1 METISKVK
9 VNLKKGN
16 KENTRPASGLTK
28 TLNTR
33 EVSKTVTTSFAP
45 LHSKVDEK
53 EIILGQE
60 ADVVKKVKTGQK
72 DARAASDAKS
82 RHTLSQAFLT
92 KQAVRQRKLV
102 TEAPKP
108 QASIPPKPAP
118 GTYKGRVVQS
128 KIGAIWKSS
137 CSLDGGVENKAST
150 KPSVPKVET
159 QKTTNF
165 TKVKSKS
172 IADLHGRGTQKR
184 PQGQPSKS
192 VSDGPNPVSK
202 CPAASR
208 TAAARD
214 AGPPA
219 RHASCGYLARASSTK
234 PAMVSKGTES
244 RRTKPKR
251 PVGNPKVNKP
261 AVSSTLSQY
270 RVHTDT
276 AEERKAKLAEWLA
289 SKGKTLK
296 RPPMT
301 SRAAPITRLVE
312 VIEVQAPSQIIPEP
326 EYSGEPQPPAQTET
340 KPQPGLQAPEPNT
353 APPPDNNQEPELLT
367 ACASSPL
374 IMNTTLDLLDNSDMD
389 LPVDP
394 EVRIDDVVVNLCN
407 VLEAMETPSQ
417 CVDEPQET
425 QDEFEEENVV
435 HDEPDNKEN
444 ELPETVL
451 DVKSEDDV
459 KSEAEE
465 RASKKINESCSEE
478 GESDCEDLTGTTPET
493 QGASVVKYSVRTTPY
508 LQSVKKTMEGEASA
522 TGSSRKNTIKDL
534 KFLTPVRR
542 SCRIQRKSS
551 RLPGMLTD
559 HDPCVSSLAELV
571 QLDDDAN
578 AYIYRKNPALLEE
591 LPDHPRDLGK
601 I

>member
-1 METISKVK
+1 METISKAK
-9 VNLKKGN
+9 VNLKKRN

-28 TLNTR
+28 TLNKR
-33 EVSKTVTTSFAP
+33 EVSKTVTTSSAP
-45 LHSKVDEK
+45 LHSKLDEK

-60 ADVVKKVKTGQK
+60 ADVVKKVKTGQG
-72 DARAASDAKS
+72 AASDAKS

-92 KQAVRQRKLV
+92 KQAVRQRKIV
-102 TEAPKP
+102 TEAPKL
-108 QASIPPKPAP
+108 QASIPLKPAP

-137 CSLDGGVENKAST
+137 CSLDGGAENKAST

-159 QKTTNF
+159 QKTRNL
-165 TKVKSKS
+165 TKSFS
-172 IADLHGRGTQKR
+172 DLHGRGTQKP

-192 VSDGPNPVSK
+192 KSVTDGPNLVPK
-202 CPAASR
+202 RPAASGP
-208 TAAARD
+208 AASRD

-219 RHASCGYLARASSTK
+219 RHAPCGYPPRASSTK
-234 PAMVSKGTES
+234 PAMASKGTES
-244 RRTKPKR
+244 RSTKPKM
-251 PVGNPKVNKP
+251 PVQNPKVNKP

-276 AEERKAKLAEWLA
+276 AEERKVKLAEWLA

-326 EYSGEPQPPAQTET
+326 KSSGEPQPPAQTET
-340 KPQPGLQAPEPNT
+340 KPQPGLQAPDPNI
-353 APPPDNNQEPELLT
+353 APPPDNNQGPELLT
-367 ACASSPL
+367 ACSSSPL

-394 EVRIDDVVVNLCN
+394 EVVVNLCS
-407 VLEAMETPSQ
+407 VLEAMEAPSQ
-417 CVDEPQET
+417 CVDEPEET
-425 QDEFEEENVV
+425 QDEFVEENVV
-435 HDEPDNKEN
+435 HDEPNNKEN

-451 DVKSEDDV
+451 DVVKSEDDV
-459 KSEAEE
+459 KSVAEE

-493 QGASVVKYSVRTTPY
+493 QGASLVKYSVRTTPY

-591 LPDHPRDLGK
+591 LPDHAKDLGK